1 MVRTYSSKPAIGGHL
16 DSCRTEDTIT
26 DYDRGEILCS
36 GCGLVLVQ
44 GVTDTSSEG
53 RAYNQSEYMT
63 QTRMGPGNSLT
74 INDKGLSTVMG
85 RDIDATGNTISSA
98 TKKTF
103 DRLRLWD
110 QRSRP
115 RSTASLSKALVA
127 LNAIKSKLAIPDS
140 TVEDAAY
147 TYRKIVSAKITR
159 GRTIA
164 SLIAVS
170 AYISCRQSNI
180 PRSLDEVARAANI
193 SKKLLA
199 RDLRIV
205 IKKLDLRLG
214 QYDMSSFITKIANN
228 LKLKEKTKR
237 DALSILERSVKRG
250 ITTGKHP
257 VAQAAASLYIACIT
271 NDEPINQRMFSRA
284 IGVSEVTIRNRS
296 AQIRET
302 LGLDDE

>member
-1 MVRTYSSKPAIGGHL
+1 MVRNYSSKPEVGFHL

-26 DYDRGEILCS
+26 DYDRGEVLCS

-44 GVTDTSSEG
+44 GVTDASTDG
-53 RAYNQSEYMT
+53 RAYSHNEYLSHART
-63 QTRMGPGNSLT
+63 GPGNSLT

-85 RDIDATGNTISSA
+85 RNIDATGNTISSSA
-98 TKKTF
+98 KRTF

-110 QRSRP
+110 QRSKP
-115 RSTASLSKALVA
+115 RSNASLSKALVA
-127 LNAIKSKLAIPDS
+127 LNAIKSKLALPDS
-140 TVEDAAY
+140 AAEDAAY
-147 TYRKIVSAKITR
+147 TYRKIVSARITR

-170 AYISCRQSNI
+170 VYISCRQSNI
-180 PRSLDEVARAANI
+180 PRSLDEVAKAANI
-193 SKKLLA
+193 AKKLLA

-205 IKKLDLRLG
+205 IKKLDLTLS
-214 QYDMSSFITKIANN
+214 QYDMSSFITKIANS

-237 DALSILERSVKRG
+237 DALSILDRSEKIG

-257 VAQAAASLYIACIT
+257 VAQAAASLYIACIA
-271 NDEPINQRMFSRA
+271 NDEPINQRMFSRE

-296 AQIRET
+296 AQIRKT
-302 LGLDDE
+302 LKLDDE